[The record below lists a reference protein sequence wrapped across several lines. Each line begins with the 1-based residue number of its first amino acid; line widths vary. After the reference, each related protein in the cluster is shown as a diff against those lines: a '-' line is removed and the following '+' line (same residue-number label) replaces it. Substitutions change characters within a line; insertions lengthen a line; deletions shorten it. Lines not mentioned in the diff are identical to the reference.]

1 MDRGTW
7 SIPLL
12 PATGTSSSRQAKRR
26 KIAVACGTCRSRK
39 VRCDGQKPACGPCLE
54 RAEYHGVDLNCVY
67 SRNPAD
73 RSASSKEAAIQ
84 RNQRQRS
91 TQTQRVETQQLPS
104 FHLQN
109 GLGPS
114 SYHQPETI
122 SNDCGPHLL
131 SSSIP
136 CTATGPQRQANSA
149 EGVNAMVGEV
159 AADERYPTQ
168 GFFGSSSAGG
178 FMRQIR
184 VAVGKEVPSSGASN
198 PQSSL
203 FDLHR
208 SKGPSTSANI
218 NSHVLPPRRMADHLM
233 QIYWEFVF
241 PLYPFFDREQLSAE
255 YLRIWNGEGPT
266 SDEDMIMCTFNVIF
280 ALCCQLSENIKPENR
295 ASTADSFFSRA
306 KQLIQFDP
314 WQPGSTAF
322 IQCLLLMSQYL
333 QSTDHADQ
341 CWMVTGMAIR
351 SAQSLGLHL
360 PETSSRLASSQ
371 GKELARR
378 LWHGCVLMDRV
389 VALTLG
395 RPAMISKEAAGAV
408 PLPTMVDEEVP
419 PGLLDAESHFQDGE
433 TERPSFMTFYAK
445 CLELYEILND
455 ILLSLYS
462 NSNTPPD
469 RPEDHHNYYF
479 RSFHEGQVTVT
490 QLDYALTLWSQS
502 LPKVFRCQ
510 STPLPANDVISR
522 QRIVLRLRLLHIR
535 MVLLRPILSKYCDLY
550 NQSTITYHPSEDS
563 LPQRFALQCSI
574 VCVKSA
580 QDLIDMTY
588 TNLAMDNSTN
598 TIGLLPA
605 WWYNILYIYTASTV
619 LIAGRLHQ
627 AILSELHEDSISRTW
642 QRALDILRKY
652 QSYSSSAQRC
662 IVALELLDEKVTAA
676 IDMKRRGGNYHGSVM
691 PAGNNNSGGGD
702 GSAASPRDVSLGEG
716 LSAAVLDTWDLPDF
730 FDMSWLNSVPSSL
743 F

>member
-1 MDRGTW
+1 MDRGAW

-12 PATGTSSSRQAKRR
+12 PAT
-26 KIAVACGTCRSRK
+26 
-39 VRCDGQKPACGPCLE
+39 ACGPCLE

-67 SRNPAD
+67 SRNPAE
-73 RSASSKEAAIQ
+73 RSASSKEATIQ

-91 TQTQRVETQQLPS
+91 TQTPRVEAQQLPS

-109 GLGPS
+109 GLGLS
-114 SYHQPETI
+114 SYNQPDIT
-122 SNDCGPHLL
+122 SNDRGPHVL

-203 FDLHR
+203 FDFHR
-208 SKGPSTSANI
+208 SKGPSISANI
-218 NSHVLPPRRMADHLM
+218 NNHVLPPRRMADHLM

-255 YLRIWNGEGPT
+255 YLRIWNGEGPA

-419 PGLLDAESHFQDGE
+419 PGFLDAESHFQDGE
-433 TERPSFMTFYAK
+433 IERPSFMTFYAK

-462 NSNTPPD
+462 NSNTPAD

-490 QLDYALTLWSQS
+490 QLDYALTVWSQS

-510 STPLPANDVISR
+510 STPLPANDIISR

-550 NQSTITYHPSEDS
+550 NQSNITYHPSEDS

-676 IDMKRRGGNYHGSVM
+676 IDMKRREGNYHSSVM
-691 PAGNNNSGGGD
+691 PAGNNKNGGAD

>member
-1 MDRGTW
+1 MDRGAW
-7 SIPLL
+7 SIPRL
-12 PATGTSSSRQAKRR
+12 PATGRSSSRQAKRR
-26 KIAVACGTCRSRK
+26 KIAVACETCRSRK

-122 SNDCGPHLL
+122 SNDCGPHVL

-136 CTATGPQRQANSA
+136 CTATSPQRQANSA

-184 VAVGKEVPSSGASN
+184 VAVGKEVQSSGAPN

-203 FDLHR
+203 FGLHR
-208 SKGPSTSANI
+208 SKGPPTSANI
-218 NSHVLPPRRMADHLM
+218 NNHVLPPRRMADHLM

-255 YLRIWNGEGPT
+255 YFRIWNGEGPA
-266 SDEDMIMCTFNVIF
+266 SDDDMIMCTFNVIF

-408 PLPTMVDEEVP
+408 PLPTMGDEEVP
-419 PGLLDAESHFQDGE
+419 PGSQDAESPPQDGE
-433 TERPSFMTFYAK
+433 IERPSFMTFYAK

-462 NSNTPPD
+462 NSNTPAD

-490 QLDYALTLWSQS
+490 QLDYALTVWSQS

-510 STPLPANDVISR
+510 STPLPANNIISR
-522 QRIVLRLRLLHIR
+522 QRIVLRLR
-535 MVLLRPILSKYCDLY
+535 Y
-550 NQSTITYHPSEDS
+550 NQG
-563 LPQRFALQCSI
+563 
-574 VCVKSA
+574 
-580 QDLIDMTY
+580 
-588 TNLAMDNSTN
+588 N
-598 TIGLLPA
+598 T
-605 WWYNILYIYTASTV
+605 TA
-619 LIAGRLHQ
+619 
-627 AILSELHEDSISRTW
+627 
-642 QRALDILRKY
+642 
-652 QSYSSSAQRC
+652 
-662 IVALELLDEKVTAA
+662 
-676 IDMKRRGGNYHGSVM
+676 
-691 PAGNNNSGGGD
+691 
-702 GSAASPRDVSLGEG
+702 
-716 LSAAVLDTWDLPDF
+716 
-730 FDMSWLNSVPSSL
+730 
-743 F
+743 